1 MNIQSILIL
10 LGVVCFAG
18 MAVAA
23 MVRRRKDSDPCK
35 GCINSGACSG
45 GCFESKQPYKH
56 ILKDYEE
63 VFFTADVYAHGKY
76 GNSTGTDK
84 RE

>member
-18 MAVAA
+18 MAVVA

-45 GCFESKQPYKH
+45 GCNV
-56 ILKDYEE
+56 L
-63 VFFTADVYAHGKY
+63 
-76 GNSTGTDK
+76 N
-84 RE
+84 

>member
-18 MAVAA
+18 MAVVA

-45 GCFESKQPYKH
+45 ECNVLNQNNH
-56 ILKDYEE
+56 IN
-63 VFFTADVYAHGKY
+63 T
-76 GNSTGTDK
+76 N
-84 RE
+84 

>member
-35 GCINSGACSG
+35 GCINSGACHG
-45 GCFESKQPYKH
+45 GCNVLNQNNH
-56 ILKDYEE
+56 INTY
-63 VFFTADVYAHGKY
+63 
-76 GNSTGTDK
+76 
-84 RE
+84 